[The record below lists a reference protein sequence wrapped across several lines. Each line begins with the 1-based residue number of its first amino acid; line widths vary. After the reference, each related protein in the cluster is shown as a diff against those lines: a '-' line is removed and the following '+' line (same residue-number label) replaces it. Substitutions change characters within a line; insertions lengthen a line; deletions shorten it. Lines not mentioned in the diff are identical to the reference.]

1 MIIANGFIRFKEQ
14 VEEQVDSMGY
24 PMLSPDAWG
33 EAIECQYNITSNL
46 QARSNGEAYTSKSFV
61 VWVEQ
66 MDVPSEVVM
75 LYDGRGKE
83 VGQFSVI
90 SVEQLDAVC
99 QTRLTL

>member
-14 VEEQVDSMGY
+14 VEEQVDDKGY

-46 QARSNGEAYTSKSFV
+46 QARSNGEAYTAKSFV